1 MNNDGGGDA
10 LRKAANLGS
19 VDLDL
24 SEVDDVSAIYDYFNS
39 VLKEKPKSLDI
50 GSVSF
55 DETTPDS
62 STATALHGKGSVSD
76 CFYHIHKHG
85 SQLGVRLLLPALN
98 RGSFFLILFSFLL
111 FCPISSSPFVGC
123 KVLAPLVGSSRVAL
137 GGLSLLSVQSWTLWM
152 LIGFH
157 FPSGIYCTWAQYRSN
172 VCYAPYNSLCTYA
185 GCLQVRKVRK

>member
-98 RGSFFLILFSFLL
+98 RDFSGHTLLPTCFSSLHALFNHN
-111 FCPISSSPFVGC
+111 
-123 KVLAPLVGSSRVAL
+123 LAP
-137 GGLSLLSVQSWTLWM
+137 
-152 LIGFH
+152 
-157 FPSGIYCTWAQYRSN
+157 SN
-172 VCYAPYNSLCTYA
+172 AREVFKIVTH
-185 GCLQVRKVRK
+185 